1 MDKKNLMS
9 QIAQPLNNL
18 AIEDLPIEWLEPSE
32 EVLSQVREGRMVY
45 DVPAPWQ
52 LDPINPVIGE
62 PITPVIG
69 EPVIGE
75 PINPVIGDPLIGEPI
90 NPVIGEPVIGEPIEP
105 I

>member
-18 AIEDLPIEWLEPSE
+18 AIEDLPIEWVEPSE

-52 LDPINPVIGE
+52 LDPINPVIVEPINPGYGEPVIRE
-62 PITPVIG
+62 PITPGYG

-75 PINPVIGDPLIGEPI
+75 PITPVLGDPLRS
-90 NPVIGEPVIGEPIEP
+90 
-105 I
+105 

>member
-18 AIEDLPIEWLEPSE
+18 AIEDLPIEWVEPSE

-62 PITPVIG
+62 PI
-69 EPVIGE
+69 
-75 PINPVIGDPLIGEPI
+75 NPGTVSL
-90 NPVIGEPVIGEPIEP
+90 
-105 I
+105 